1 MNNLFAQ
8 WLGMVFSHPD
18 LPGALAIAAKTA
30 LIYLFLIVG
39 LRLLGKRELGQMS
52 VYDLVLIVVISN
64 SVQNAMVGPDT
75 SLGGGLVAAL
85 ILLALNRLLTWLMIR
100 NPRLERWIAGDPVL
114 IVRDGQLL
122 DAAMRKQGVTRDTV
136 LAAMR
141 EHGLNRLEDVQ
152 MAVLEPDGAI
162 SIVPKGLSLHRT
174 QRHFRGL
181 RVS

>member
-1 MNNLFAQ
+1 MNAQLAQ
-8 WLGMVFSHPD
+8 WFGLIFSHPD

-30 LIYLFLIVG
+30 LIYLFLVVG

-64 SVQNAMVGPDT
+64 SVQNAMVGSDS
-75 SLGGGLVAAL
+75 SLGGGLIAAFVLLL
-85 ILLALNRLLTWLMIR
+85 INRLLTWLMVK
-100 NPRLERWIAGDPVL
+100 NPKLANLLEGDPVL
-114 IVRDGQLL
+114 IVRDGELL
-122 DAAMRKQGVTRDTV
+122 EQPMRKAGVTRDNV

-141 EHGLNRLEDVQ
+141 EHGIDDLDDVQ
-152 MAVLEPDGAI
+152 MAVLEPDGII
-162 SIVPKGLSLHRT
+162 SIVPKQSMIHRS

>member
-1 MNNLFAQ
+1 MNPQLAQ
-8 WLGMVFSHPD
+8 WFGLIFSHPD
-18 LPGALAIAAKTA
+18 LPGALAIAAKTS

-64 SVQNAMVGPDT
+64 SVQNAMVGSDN
-75 SLGGGLVAAL
+75 SLVGGLVAAL
-85 ILLALNRLLTWLMIR
+85 VLLLINRLLTWLMVR
-100 NPRLERWIAGDPVL
+100 NSHLAGWIEGDPVL
-114 IVRDGQLL
+114 IVRDGQVLEQPML
-122 DAAMRKQGVTRDTV
+122 KAGVTRDNV

-141 EHGLNRLEDVQ
+141 EHGINDLDDVQ
-152 MAVLEPDGAI
+152 MAVLEPDGII
-162 SIVPKGLSLHRT
+162 SIVPKQSTIHRS

>member
-1 MNNLFAQ
+1 MNAQLAQ
-8 WLGMVFSHPD
+8 WFGLIFSHPD

-64 SVQNAMVGPDT
+64 SVQNAMVGSDS
-75 SLGGGLVAAL
+75 SLGGGLIAAIVLLL
-85 ILLALNRLLTWLMIR
+85 INRLLTWLMVI
-100 NPRLERWIAGDPVL
+100 NPHLAGLLAGDPVL

-122 DAAMRKQGVTRDTV
+122 EQPMRKAGVTRENI

-141 EHGLNRLEDVQ
+141 EHGIGDLDEVQ
-152 MAVLEPDGAI
+152 MAVLEPDGII
-162 SIVPKGLSLHRT
+162 SIVPAQSKIHRS

>member
-1 MNNLFAQ
+1 MNNLLAQ
-8 WLGMVFSHPD
+8 WLGLVFSGPD
-18 LPGALAIAAKTA
+18 LLGALAIAAKTTV
-30 LIYLFLIVG
+30 IYLFLIVG

-64 SVQNAMVGPDT
+64 SVQNAMVGSDV

-85 ILLALNRLLTWLMIR
+85 VLLLVNRLLTWLMSL
-100 NPRLERWIAGDPVL
+100 NPNIEHWIAGAPVL

-122 DAAMRKQGVTRDTV
+122 EQPMRKEGVTRDQV

-141 EHGLNRLEDVQ
+141 EHGIVHLEEVE
-152 MAVLEPDGAI
+152 MGVLEPDGAI
-162 SIVPKGLSLHRT
+162 SIVTKDSDVHRT
-174 QRHFRGL
+174 RRHFRGL

>member
-1 MNNLFAQ
+1 MNFQLAQ
-8 WLGMVFSHPD
+8 WFGLIFSHPD
-18 LPGALAIAAKTA
+18 LLGALAIAAKTA

-64 SVQNAMVGPDT
+64 SVQNAMVGSDN

-85 ILLALNRLLTWLMIR
+85 VLLLINRLLTWLMVK
-100 NPRLERWIAGDPVL
+100 NSHLAAWIEGDPVL
-114 IVRDGQLL
+114 IVRDGQILEQP
-122 DAAMRKQGVTRDTV
+122 MRKAGLTRDNV

-141 EHGLNRLEDVQ
+141 EHGIGNLEEVQ
-152 MAVLEPDGAI
+152 MAVLEPDGII
-162 SIVPKGLSLHRT
+162 SIVPRQSTVHRS

>member
-1 MNNLFAQ
+1 MNSQLAQ
-8 WLGMVFSHPD
+8 WFGLIFSHPD

-64 SVQNAMVGPDT
+64 SVQNAMVGSDST
-75 SLGGGLVAAL
+75 LGGGLLAAL
-85 ILLALNRLLTWLMIR
+85 VLLLINRLLTWLMVK
-100 NPRLERWIAGDPVL
+100 NPRLAGLLEGDPVL

-122 DAAMRKQGVTRDTV
+122 EQPMRKAGVSRDNI

-141 EHGLNRLEDVQ
+141 EHGIDDLDEVQ
-152 MAVLEPDGAI
+152 MAVLEPDGII
-162 SIVPKGLSLHRT
+162 SIVSKQSTIHRS

>member
-1 MNNLFAQ
+1 MNPQLAQ
-8 WLGMVFSHPD
+8 WFGFIFSHPD
-18 LPGALAIAAKTA
+18 LPGELAIAAKTS

-64 SVQNAMVGPDT
+64 AVQNAMVGSDNSP
-75 SLGGGLVAAL
+75 GGGLVAAL
-85 ILLALNRLLTWLMIR
+85 VLVLINRLLTWLIAK
-100 NPRLERWIAGDPVL
+100 NSHLANWIEGNPVL

-122 DAAMRKQGVTRDTV
+122 AQPMRSAGVTQENI

-141 EHGLNRLEDVQ
+141 EHGIDNLEDVQ
-152 MAVLEPDGAI
+152 MAVLEPDGVI
-162 SIVPKGLSLHRT
+162 SIVPKQSTVHHS

-181 RVS
+181 RIS

>member
-1 MNNLFAQ
+1 MSSLLAQ
-8 WLGMVFSHPD
+8 WFGFIFSHPD

-64 SVQNAMVGPDT
+64 SVQNAMVGSDT
-75 SLGGGLVAAL
+75 SLVGGLVSAF
-85 ILLALNRLLTWLMIR
+85 ILLVLNRLLTWLMVK
-100 NPRLERWIAGDPVL
+100 NPHLAALIEGDPVL

-122 DAAMRKQGVTRDTV
+122 EQPMRQSGVTRDNV

-141 EHGLNRLEDVQ
+141 EHGIDNLDDVQ
-152 MAVLEPDGAI
+152 MAVLEPDGII
-162 SIVPKGLSLHRT
+162 SIVPSQSKVHHS

>member
-1 MNNLFAQ
+1 MNSLLAQ
-8 WLGMVFSHPD
+8 WFGLVFSHPD
-18 LPGALAIAAKTA
+18 LPGVLAIAAKTA

-64 SVQNAMVGPDT
+64 SVQNAMVGSDN
-75 SLGGGLVAAL
+75 SLVGGLVSAL
-85 ILLALNRLLTWLMIR
+85 ILLVMNRLLTWLMVK
-100 NPRLERWIAGDPVL
+100 NPHLAGWIEGDPVL

-122 DAAMRKQGVTRDTV
+122 EQPMRQAGVTRDNI

-141 EHGLNRLEDVQ
+141 EHGIDDLDEVQ
-152 MAVLEPDGAI
+152 MAVLEPDGII
-162 SIVPKGLSLHRT
+162 SIVPKQSKVHHS

-181 RVS
+181 RIS

>member
-1 MNNLFAQ
+1 MNSQFAQ
-8 WLGMVFSHPD
+8 WFGFIFSHPD
-18 LPGALAIAAKTA
+18 LPGALAIAAKTT

-64 SVQNAMVGPDT
+64 SVQNAMVGSDN
-75 SLGGGLVAAL
+75 SLVGGLVSAFV
-85 ILLALNRLLTWLMIR
+85 LLVINRLLTLLMLK
-100 NPRLERWIAGDPVL
+100 NPRLGGWIEGDPVL

-122 DAAMRKQGVTRDTV
+122 EQPMRKAGLTRENV

-141 EHGLNRLEDVQ
+141 EHGIDSLDDVQ
-152 MAVLEPDGAI
+152 MAVLEPDVII
-162 SIVPKGLSLHRT
+162 SIVPIQSTVHHS